1 MRQTLIQYSGMFAF
15 GPRKLEPFL
24 ALINPLYETVTKCA
38 GKLLVMTAFA
48 VLPGTQGVSPLGLVF
63 YDGPEAEARSVAA
76 PLFDL
81 GPVMNQIRMKR
92 YPEVTMVSPMMAGPP
107 THQRYACRNVQ
118 LVPPIDTESI
128 KGVLEDFGVFM
139 SKYGASVSPSKIAL
153 ELRYSGITS
162 SVPVN
167 AMAYAGR
174 RKACVIIAE
183 AQYDDA
189 ALDTA
194 MRSEVKTM
202 IENLKDR
209 LIKNVRHGDEDAFV
223 LNANIGTGDEKA
235 QSIFGENLPRLKELK
250 KKYDPGFIFDKW
262 YPIKPE

>member
-1 MRQTLIQYSGMFAF
+1 MFAF
-15 GPRKLEPFL
+15 GPDKLEPFL
-24 ALINPLYETVTKCA
+24 ALINPLYETVVKCA
-38 GKLLVMTAFA
+38 GKLVVMIAFA
-48 VLPGTQGVSPLGLVF
+48 VLPDTQGVSPLGLIY
-63 YDGPEAEARSVAA
+63 YDGPEAEARSLAA

-81 GPVMNQIRMKR
+81 GPVMNQVSMKR
-92 YPEVTMVSPMMAGPP
+92 YPEVTVMSPMMLGPP
-107 THQRYACRNVQ
+107 THQRYACKNVP

-128 KGVLEDFGVFM
+128 KGVIEDFGVFM
-139 SKYGASVSPSKIAL
+139 DKYGASVSPSKVAL
-153 ELRYSGITS
+153 ELRYSGVTS

-174 RKACVIIAE
+174 RKACLIIAE

-194 MRSEVKTM
+194 MRSEVKAI
-202 IENLKDR
+202 IENLKER
-209 LIKNVRHGDEDAFV
+209 LIKNAPHGDEDAIV

-235 QSIFGENLPRLKELK
+235 RSIFGENLPRLKELK

-262 YPIKPE
+262 FPIKPE